1 MRSIVRGVVALFAA
15 FLMMDV
21 AKAAPTIVSPADY
34 ATVKTMTDE
43 MHSFLYSDAMLDPD
57 TFTYT
62 QTEYI
67 AEDDEYRY
75 VVTDERK
82 AYMAEYNAN
91 TIPIPLKWSATSGHS
106 GNYTVVVKRVKDGKT
121 VFTQTTS
128 STTVTFYDPEVGRN

>member
-1 MRSIVRGVVALFAA
+1 MRSMVRGVVALVAA
-15 FLMMDV
+15 LFLFDV
-21 AKAAPTIVSPADY
+21 AEAAPTIVSPADY

-75 VVTDERK
+75 VVTDARK
-82 AYMAEYNAN
+82 AYMAEYNSN
-91 TIPIPLKWSATSGHS
+91 TIP
-106 GNYTVVVKRVKDGKT
+106 VV
-121 VFTQTTS
+121 F
-128 STTVTFYDPEVGRN
+128 